1 MCDTELFAP
10 LVSRALAAHGLPLS
24 PIEAGF
30 PGTHAVF
37 RAGGYVV
44 KLYAPLDIPDEYAE
58 RRCYRAANGM
68 PLIPRLYG
76 EGILRAGTYDWPY
89 IVTEFMPGKAVRELW
104 PEMGARERA
113 DAMRALGAWAK
124 AYHALP
130 DPFEPSS
137 PLSIEGFERARRET
151 AERTKAK
158 LGDFGK
164 RAILNLDSLCAR
176 ERPTLIHMD
185 LTEDHLLIA
194 EGGYAVI
201 DLADSRMNFEQAEWI
216 CVWFELTRRD
226 PDAFFAFLNASGR
239 NWDAGA
245 RMDMMTAALLHGFG
259 ANILNSWSEK
269 TGLSFD
275 ELFPEV

>member
-1 MCDTELFAP
+1 
-10 LVSRALAAHGLPLS
+10 
-24 PIEAGF
+24 
-30 PGTHAVF
+30 
-37 RAGGYVV
+37 
-44 KLYAPLDIPDEYAE
+44 
-58 RRCYRAANGM
+58 
-68 PLIPRLYG
+68 
-76 EGILRAGTYDWPY
+76 
-89 IVTEFMPGKAVRELW
+89 MPGKAVRELW
-104 PEMGARERA
+104 AEMGARARA

-137 PLSIEGFERARRET
+137 PLSIEGFVRTRRET

-176 ERPTLIHMD
+176 ERPALTHMD
-185 LTEDHLLIA
+185 LTEDHLLIS

-201 DLADSRMNFEQAEWI
+201 DLADSRVNFEQAEWI

-239 NWDAGA
+239 SWDAGA